1 MRKNS
6 RNSSNI
12 GGVTGRLK
20 RHTLKIVILA
30 SLLALFLFLAAA
42 VKNYLRDSELFL
54 VRDVQLTGNEEL
66 TKEKLAEL
74 CSLKLPISIFELDS
88 GLLKLF
94 RQRLEANPLV
104 KRAEV
109 KRLFPRTMIIIIT
122 ERKPFAQLKKGPY
135 FKIDKEAVAIPPTAR
150 TSFADLPLIVTTDLK
165 PVVVG
170 KKCVSARL
178 DLSLQFLKLLAEEGF
193 LERYTVTKIQA
204 RNSKNIFLLI
214 DQSPEV
220 RFRWENIEEIRER
233 IGWLE
238 EILEELKGERK
249 KVKYIDLRFK
259 QPVIGRK

>member
-1 MRKNS
+1 MQKNR

-12 GGVTGRLK
+12 GGVVSRLK
-20 RHTLKIVILA
+20 RHTVKLIIFLVC
-30 SLLALFLFLAAA
+30 LALFASLSAA
-42 VKNYLRDSELFL
+42 VKNYLRASELFL
-54 VRDVQLTGNEEL
+54 VREVQLSGNEEL

-74 CSLKLPISIFELDS
+74 CSLKLPLNIFEIDS

-109 KRLFPRTMIIIIT
+109 KRLFPHTLSIVIT

-135 FKIDKEAVAIPPTAR
+135 FIIDKEAVAIPPTAR
-150 TSFADLPLIVTTDLK
+150 TSFADIPLIVATDLK

-170 KKCVSARL
+170 KRCVSAQL
-178 DLSLQFLKLLAEEGF
+178 DLSLQFLKLLVEEGF

-204 RNSKNIFLLI
+204 RGSKNIFLLI

-220 RFRWENIEEIRER
+220 RFRWEDVEELKEK

-238 EILEELKGERK
+238 EILEEIKGERK

>member
-6 RNSSNI
+6 RNSSN
-12 GGVTGRLK
+12 TGKVVSLLK
-20 RHTLKIVILA
+20 RHTVKLIIFLVCLVLFVSLATVI
-30 SLLALFLFLAAA
+30 
-42 VKNYLRDSELFL
+42 KNYLRASEFFL
-54 VRDVQLTGNEEL
+54 IRDVQLTGNEEL
-66 TKEKLAEL
+66 TKEKIAEL
-74 CSLKLPISIFELDS
+74 CSLKLPISIFEIDS
-88 GLLKLF
+88 SLLKLF
-94 RQRLEANPLV
+94 SQRLEANPWV

-109 KRLFPRTMIIIIT
+109 KRLFPRTLSILIT

-150 TSFADLPLIVTTDLK
+150 TSFANLPLIVTTDLK

-170 KKCVSARL
+170 KKCLSARL
-178 DLSLQFLKLLAEEGF
+178 DFSLQFLKLLAEEGF
-193 LERYTVTKIQA
+193 LDRYTVTKIQA
-204 RNSKNIFLLI
+204 KSSKNIFLLI

-220 RFRWENIEEIRER
+220 RFRWENIEELKEK

-238 EILEELKGERK
+238 EVLEELKGERK